1 MNRILSSKSLQ
12 SRHVVHIVNPCN
24 YKQRRENGM
33 PTIITVSD
41 TVMEGKPAVDETAP
55 QGKQNSNSEDDNL
68 PGPSG
73 ACLQSWSLRRRQ
85 ETAMNS
91 RPA

>member
-1 MNRILSSKSLQ
+1 MSK
-12 SRHVVHIVNPCN
+12 
-24 YKQRRENGM
+24 
-33 PTIITVSD
+33 IITVSN
-41 TVMEGKPAVDETAP
+41 TVMEGKPAVEEPLP
-55 QGKQNSNSEDDNL
+55 QGKQNSNSEADNV

-85 ETAMNS
+85 DIAVNS